1 PQPSSST
8 ELTSPIPVASRGV
21 KRRIALVP
29 VGGPPKRPKRPLPCP
44 TTEPTSPGPV
54 DMWGPEPSSPIELTS
69 PVPVASRGVKRRMA
83 LVPEGGSPKRPK
95 KNASPGPTSQTTRD
109 NDANHLETAE
119 KSASSDKT
127 GRSHCYNLRPRS
139 KVDKVVMGLSLNCPS
154 ITDNKIETLKLSQPS
169 CYNLRPRQ
177 KLSVKVDQKK
187 DHLPKSRRRV
197 QKKLIQQTVIIFLVV
212 RL

>member
-1 PQPSSST
+1 
-8 ELTSPIPVASRGV
+8 
-21 KRRIALVP
+21 
-29 VGGPPKRPKRPLPCP
+29 
-44 TTEPTSPGPV
+44 
-54 DMWGPEPSSPIELTS
+54 
-69 PVPVASRGVKRRMA
+69 VKRRMA
-83 LVPEGGSPKRPK
+83 LVPVGGPSKRPK
-95 KNASPGPTSQTTRD
+95 N

-197 QKKLIQQTVIIFLVV
+197 QKETHTTNGHHISGSETLESLKNNRMICPLTYLDDARDRSYEIPCFTPIPLNMREKINIPLDSMFF
-212 RL
+212 